1 MRDASCLSQAGSRGM
16 THAVLAL
23 GAALALLVA
32 ACAPAAQPAVAPPA
46 PAKPA
51 AGAPGASQPAPAAGA
66 QPAAPA
72 APQALQPVNLGF
84 SVLGVSNA
92 ALLTAA
98 EGGLYQRNGLDVELS
113 ALGAGQTSLAALLSG
128 EVPAVSTSPVSAFNA
143 VLAGGEVVIVGAVF
157 DTISY
162 QIISTPDIRSV
173 DELRGKTFGIN
184 RLEGGPH

>member
-1 MRDASCLSQAGSRGM
+1 MRDASCLSPAGSRGM

-32 ACAPAAQPAVAPPA
+32 ACAP
-46 PAKPA
+46 
-51 AGAPGASQPAPAAGA
+51 GA

-143 VLAGGEVVIVGAVF
+143 VLAG
-157 DTISY
+157 
-162 QIISTPDIRSV
+162 
-173 DELRGKTFGIN
+173 
-184 RLEGGPH
+184 